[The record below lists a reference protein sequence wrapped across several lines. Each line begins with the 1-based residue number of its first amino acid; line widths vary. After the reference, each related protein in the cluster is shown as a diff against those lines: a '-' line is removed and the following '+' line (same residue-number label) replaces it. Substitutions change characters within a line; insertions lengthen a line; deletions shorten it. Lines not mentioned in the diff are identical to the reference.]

1 MKIFKIIA
9 NFDVFRGKRHCFP
22 IYILFLL
29 TTFEDVSLQG
39 QEIQVFDI

>member
-1 MKIFKIIA
+1 MKISKIIA
-9 NFDVFRGKRHCFP
+9 NFDVFRGTRHCFS